1 MHPALLQQ
9 LRNSG
14 FKHTFRSVC
23 KKILPQNLS
32 FGFQS
37 TAGTRQPSKSPQ
49 RNSRQRSA
57 TTQLP
62 PAAVTWHSRLL
73 TNPHPSL
80 LPSRSHRAAS
90 QPRNPVQGRAV
101 RPEFH
106 VSSCRGLVLVSNLTV
121 LLSAARWDEQT
132 GKQRSSF
139 Y

>member
-9 LRNSG
+9 LRNSV

-23 KKILPQNLS
+23 KKNPPSESLLWFSKHCRHTTALQIS
-32 FGFQS
+32 TKEFQ
-37 TAGTRQPSKSPQ
+37 A
-49 RNSRQRSA
+49 A
-57 TTQLP
+57 LCYMQLP

-121 LLSAARWDEQT
+121 LLSAAPWDERT